1 MEEYKSNSNRS
12 KELTRIDPPEEKRV
26 EAVATGKIK
35 KKSGFRKITDL
46 IIQDDVE
53 NVKSY
58 ILMDVVV
65 PSIKKAIADT
75 VKDGID
81 MLIYGSPRGSSSN
94 SGYTYRRDYR
104 RMSEERVSTP
114 RARYQNGSFFDFDDI
129 VFPTRT
135 AAENVLI
142 KLDEM
147 IDEYKIA
154 SVADFY
160 EIAGIHDYSQWTY
173 NKFGWTDIGT
183 AKIVRSYDGWVI
195 KMPKALPLD

>member
-114 RARYQNGSFFDFDDI
+114 RRRYGSDMCDFDDI
-129 VFPTRT
+129 VFPTR
-135 AAENVLI
+135 ASAENVLV
-142 KLDEM
+142 KLDEI
-147 IDEYKIA
+147 IDEYKVA
-154 SVADFY
+154 SVGDFY
-160 EIAGIHDYSQWTY
+160 QSADITDFSWTY

-183 AKIVRSYDGWVI
+183 ARIVRSYDGWVI